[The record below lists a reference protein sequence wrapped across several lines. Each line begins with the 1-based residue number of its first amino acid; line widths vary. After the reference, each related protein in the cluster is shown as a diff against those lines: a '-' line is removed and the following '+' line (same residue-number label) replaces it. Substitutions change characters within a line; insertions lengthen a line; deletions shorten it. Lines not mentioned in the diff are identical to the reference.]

1 MPLGGLLALALSVNV
16 PLGYLRSRTR
26 PLSWRWFLY
35 VHVSIPLL
43 AACRLLS
50 GFGFRVVPL
59 LVVSALIGQLV
70 GGRIRP
76 VP

>member
-1 MPLGGLLALALSVNV
+1 MPLGGLVALALSVNV
-16 PLGYLRSRTR
+16 PLGYLRSRAR

-35 VHVSIPLL
+35 VHISIPLI

-50 GFGFRVVPL
+50 GFEFRVVPV
-59 LVVSALIGQLV
+59 LVVSALVGQLV